1 MICDQKGFS
10 LIEVLIAF
18 ALLTIGVLGLVKLQV
33 TMDSKSEN
41 ARQSINALYLA
52 EEKLEEFRSRAPSS
66 AVGTILYD
74 SIINTDERV
83 SMAGT
88 TVSRVIKV
96 IDNYPVSGA
105 KKVTVE
111 VSWNNRWGKSQT
123 IGLTTV
129 ISSYSEF

>member
-1 MICDQKGFS
+1 M
-10 LIEVLIAF
+10 IEVLIAF